1 MQDFDK
7 FLIRSAAIGVLLASI
22 VVGGWFGWQLAVQ
35 AVISNLRA
43 GQEIQQLSQKLQACE
58 AKGPSVTQPVVR

>member
-7 FLIRSAAIGVLLASI
+7 FLIRSAAIGVLLASLI
-22 VVGGWFGWQLAVQ
+22 VGGWFGWQLAVQ

-43 GQEIQQLSQKLQACE
+43 GQEINQLTQQLKACE
-58 AKGPSVTQPVVR
+58 STKTQTPTPAVK